1 MSLCINPHCLQ
12 PDHPGNDDSRR
23 CQCCGSD
30 LVLQGRYRVM
40 RVLSDTTG
48 FGIVYEA
55 YEHTT
60 PKILKVLKAIH
71 NHNPKAVEL
80 FRQEAEV
87 LSRIHSLA
95 VPQIGSDGYFQ
106 MTPPGESEPVHC
118 IVMEKI
124 DGLNLS
130 QWMQQQGNQPI
141 SERQAL
147 NWLQQLAEVLHQVHQ
162 QNYFHRDIKPQN
174 IMLRSTGQLVLIDFG
189 TARQMTYTYLAH
201 LGNSSITQISSPGY
215 TPPEQDMG
223 HAVPQSDFYALGRTF
238 VYLLTG
244 VQLTD
249 GSIYDSQTGEI
260 RWRQYA
266 PNVSRQLADFLDRLI
281 APRPID
287 RPKNTQ
293 EILDELQRLHHLTA
307 TVRHAIPVADS
318 TLPPLNAALFTQIQ
332 DATAPTH
339 LQNSQLP
346 PVAVIDQVNHA
357 SQADP
362 AITQPARTKIWL
374 LGGAIAVL
382 LGVLGVGGW
391 QGYQWLTRDRTEQAI
406 AVTTTLA
413 GHSSFVNALILSP
426 DGKTLISGSADK
438 TIKLW
443 DLTTGESVGTLTGH
457 TSFVN
462 TLAISPDGSTL
473 VSGSAD
479 RTIRVWDLATGQQ
492 RQILTGHTSFINALA
507 ITADGETLVS
517 GSADRTIRVWNLTT
531 GQLIR
536 TLTGH
541 SSFVNALA
549 ISSDDRI
556 LASGSADK
564 TIKLWDLSTGKLW
577 RTLTGH
583 QDYINA
589 IVLTP
594 TGRTLISGSADKTIK
609 LWDLATGQE
618 LQTLTGHT
626 GYVMALAIHP
636 NGKILASSSSDGT
649 VRLWNL
655 TTGEVIRTL
664 TGYSH
669 QINYFVVSSDWQTIA
684 TGSSDRVI
692 KVWNLD
698 AD

>member
-1 MSLCINPHCLQ
+1 MSLCINPHCAQ
-12 PDHPGNDDSRR
+12 PDHPGNDDSRS
-23 CQCCGSD
+23 CQRCGSD

-40 RVLSDTTG
+40 RVLSDTSG

-87 LSRIHSLA
+87 LSQIPSLA
-95 VPQIGSDGYFQ
+95 VPQIGTDGYFQ
-106 MTPPGESEPVHC
+106 MLPKDGSEPVHC
-118 IVMEKI
+118 IMMEKI

-130 QWMQQQGNQPI
+130 QWMQQQGDQPI

-147 NWLQQLAEVLHQVHQ
+147 NWLRQLAEVLHQVHQ

-238 VYLLTG
+238 VYLFTG

-266 PNVSRQLADFLDRLI
+266 PHVSRQVADFIDRLI

-293 EILDELQRLHHLTA
+293 EILTELQRLTQLTA
-307 TVRHAIPVADS
+307 AIQTSVPVATS
-318 TLPPLNAALFTQIQ
+318 TSPPLDAALFTHLQ
-332 DATAPTH
+332 DASTPTH
-339 LQNSQLP
+339 LQNSHLPPAIVADQVSHSSPQLP
-346 PVAVIDQVNHA
+346 PVAKPA
-357 SQADP
+357 SS
-362 AITQPARTKIWL
+362 KIWL
-374 LGGAIAVL
+374 LGGAIAVIVG
-382 LGVLGVGGW
+382 LGGVGGW
-391 QGYQWLTRDRTEQAI
+391 QAYRVLTRNQSEQAI
-406 AVTTTLA
+406 TVTTTLQ
-413 GHSSFVNALILSP
+413 GHASYINVLVLSP
-426 DGKTLISGSADK
+426 DGETLISGSADK

-443 DLTTGESVGTLTGH
+443 DLKTGRERQTLTGH

-462 TLAISPDGSTL
+462 ALAISPDGSTL

-479 RTIRVWDLATGQQ
+479 RTIRVWDLTTGNQ
-492 RQILTGHTSFINALA
+492 RQVLTGHTSFINALV
-507 ITADGETLVS
+507 ITADGETLIS
-517 GSADRTIRVWNLTT
+517 GSADKTIKFWNLAT
-531 GQLIR
+531 GKLLR

-541 SSFVNALA
+541 HSFVNTLA

-564 TIKLWDLSTGKLW
+564 TIKLWDLATGKLLQ
-577 RTLTGH
+577 TLTGH
-583 QDYINA
+583 HDYVNA
-589 IVLTP
+589 IVITP
-594 TGRTLISGSADKTIK
+594 DGKTLISGSADKTIK

-626 GYVMALAIHP
+626 GYVMALAVHP
-636 NGKILASSSSDGT
+636 NGKTLASSSSDGT
-649 VRLWNL
+649 VKLWNL
-655 TTGEVIRTL
+655 TTGNVIRTF

-669 QINYFVVSSDWQTIA
+669 HIDYFVVSADWQTIA

-692 KVWNLD
+692 KIWPIN

>member
-1 MSLCINPHCLQ
+1 
-12 PDHPGNDDSRR
+12 
-23 CQCCGSD
+23 
-30 LVLQGRYRVM
+30 M

-60 PKILKVLKAIH
+60 PKLLKVLKAIH

-95 VPQIGSDGYFQ
+95 VPKIGTDGYFQ
-106 MTPPGESEPVHC
+106 MLPKGSSELVHC

-130 QWMQQQGNQPI
+130 QWMQQQGNQSI

-174 IMLRSTGQLVLIDFG
+174 IMLRSTGQVVLIDFG
-189 TARQMTYTYLAH
+189 TARQMTHTYLAH

-238 VYLLTG
+238 VYLFTG

-266 PNVSRQLADFLDRLI
+266 PHVSWQLADFIDRLI

-287 RPKNTQ
+287 RPKHTQ
-293 EILDELQRLHHLTA
+293 EILDELHRLTHVST
-307 TVRHAIPVADS
+307 TSRTPVPGTSS
-318 TLPPLNAALFTQIQ
+318 TLPPPKAAWFTRLQ
-332 DATAPTH
+332 DANAPTH
-339 LQNSQLP
+339 LQQSQLHQ
-346 PVAVIDQVNHA
+346 AMIADQVNHA
-357 SQADP
+357 GHESAP
-362 AITQPARTKIWL
+362 ITQPATTKRWL
-374 LGGAIAVL
+374 WGGTIAIVVTL
-382 LGVLGVGGW
+382 VGFGGW
-391 QGYQWLTRDRTEQAI
+391 QGYRFITADRSEQAI
-406 AVTTTLA
+406 GVTTTLK
-413 GHSSFVNALILSP
+413 GHASFVNALVLSP
-426 DGKTLISGSADK
+426 DGETLISGSADK

-443 DLTTGESVGTLTGH
+443 DLTTGQVIRTLTGH

-462 TLAISPDGSTL
+462 ALTISPDGSTL

-479 RTIRVWDLATGQQ
+479 RTIRVWDVPTGKQL
-492 RQILTGHTSFINALA
+492 RVLTGHTSFINALA
-507 ITADGETLVS
+507 ITADGTTLVS
-517 GSADRTIRVWNLTT
+517 GSADKTIKLWNLTT
-531 GQLIR
+531 GKLLR

-541 SSFVNALA
+541 SSFVNTVA

-556 LASGSADK
+556 LASGSADQ
-564 TIKLWDLSTGKLW
+564 TIKLWDLTTGTLL
-577 RTLTGH
+577 RTLVGH
-583 QDYINA
+583 DDYVNA
-589 IVLTP
+589 IVITP
-594 TGRTLISGSADKTIK
+594 DGKTLISGSADKTIK
-609 LWDLATGQE
+609 LWNVATGKE
-618 LQTLTGHT
+618 LATLTGHT
-626 GYVMALAIHP
+626 GYVMALAVHP
-636 NGKILASSSSDGT
+636 NGKTLASSSSDGT
-649 VRLWNL
+649 VKLWDL
-655 TTGEVIRTL
+655 TTGKVIRTF
-664 TGYSH
+664 TGYQH
-669 QINYFVVSSDWQTIA
+669 HIDYFVVSSDWQTIL

-692 KVWNLD
+692 TGWKINTH
-698 AD
+698 

>member
-1 MSLCINPHCLQ
+1 MSLCINPHCAQ
-12 PDHPGNDDSRR
+12 PDHPGNDDSRI
-23 CQCCGSD
+23 CQSCGSD

-60 PKILKVLKAIH
+60 PKILKALKAIH
-71 NHNPKAVEL
+71 NHNAKAVEL

-95 VPQIGSDGYFQ
+95 VPKIGSDGYFQ
-106 MTPPGESEPVHC
+106 MMPKGQAEPVHC

-130 QWMQQQGNQPI
+130 QWMQQQGDQPI
-141 SERQAL
+141 NERQAL

-249 GSIYDSQTGEI
+249 GSIYDAQTGEI

-266 PNVSRQLADFLDRLI
+266 PHVSRQFADFLDRLI

-293 EILDELQRLHHLTA
+293 EILAELQRLTHLTA
-307 TVRHAIPVADS
+307 TLQTSTPVTAS
-318 TLPPLNAALFTQIQ
+318 TLPPWKAAPFTYLQ
-332 DATAPTH
+332 DVSPPTQ
-339 LQNSQLP
+339 LQRSRLRQGG
-346 PVAVIDQVNHA
+346 VVDRISHSDHA
-357 SQADP
+357 LTP
-362 AITQPARTKIWL
+362 ITQPTRAKRWL
-374 LGGAIAVL
+374 LSGAIATI
-382 LGVLGVGGW
+382 LGLIAIGGW
-391 QGYQWLTRDRTEQAI
+391 QGYRFMARDRVEQPI
-406 AVTTTLA
+406 VVTTTLA
-413 GHSSFVNALILSP
+413 GHTSYVNVLALSP
-426 DGKTLISGSADK
+426 DG
-438 TIKLW
+438 
-443 DLTTGESVGTLTGH
+443 E
-457 TSFVN
+457 
-462 TLAISPDGSTL
+462 
-473 VSGSAD
+473 
-479 RTIRVWDLATGQQ
+479 
-492 RQILTGHTSFINALA
+492 
-507 ITADGETLVS
+507 
-517 GSADRTIRVWNLTT
+517 
-531 GQLIR
+531 
-536 TLTGH
+536 
-541 SSFVNALA
+541 
-549 ISSDDRI
+549 
-556 LASGSADK
+556 
-564 TIKLWDLSTGKLW
+564 
-577 RTLTGH
+577 
-583 QDYINA
+583 
-589 IVLTP
+589 
-594 TGRTLISGSADKTIK
+594 TLISGSADKTIK

-626 GYVMALAIHP
+626 SFVNALAVSPDGSTLVSGSADRTIRVWDLATGKQLRVLMGHTSFINALAITADGETLVSASADRTIKLWNLATGQLIRTLVGHTSFVNTLAISSDDRILASGSADKTIKLWNLTTGQLQQTLMGHDDYVNAIVITPDGKTLISGSADKTIKLWDLAIGKELQTLTGHTGYVMALAVHP
-636 NGKILASSSSDGT
+636 NGKTLASSSSDGS
-649 VRLWNL
+649 VKLWDL
-655 TTGEVIRTL
+655 TTGKVMRTF
-664 TGYSH
+664 TGYGH
-669 QINYFVVSSDWQTIA
+669 HIDYFVVSSDWQTIA

-692 KVWNLD
+692 KAWNLN